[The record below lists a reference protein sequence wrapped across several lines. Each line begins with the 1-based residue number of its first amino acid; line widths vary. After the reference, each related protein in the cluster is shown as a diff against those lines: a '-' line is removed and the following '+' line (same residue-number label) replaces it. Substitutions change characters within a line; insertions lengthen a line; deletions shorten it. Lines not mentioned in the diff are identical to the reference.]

1 MLQPARNPSVAIVSL
16 RATKRISKRLIF
28 HSSLLRNSY
37 RNFHKDSQPHRI
49 SPMRLV
55 VFIWFLMLL
64 EELPSQRKSIQACS
78 RVLFYTFTRKAPAR
92 FRRKRLRYMI
102 SPSFRMRHSPAA
114 GRPWPRHGQA
124 TQRPPSP
131 PGAGVG
137 EDASVSTAEE
147 TALSSW
153 EGAACSAVRHPAKH
167 SSSASSASIG
177 LHRKSFIGNTSF
189 PKEKSR
195 GMPCFSPVWFLYT
208 ILVFPMLVSI
218 STVAGS

>member
-1 MLQPARNPSVAIVSL
+1 
-16 RATKRISKRLIF
+16 
-28 HSSLLRNSY
+28 
-37 RNFHKDSQPHRI
+37 
-49 SPMRLV
+49 
-55 VFIWFLMLL
+55 MLL
-64 EELPSQRKSIQACS
+64 EELPSQRKSIQARS

-92 FRRKRLRYMI
+92 FRRKRLRYMV
-102 SPSFRMRHSPAA
+102 SPSFRMRLFPAG
-114 GRPWPRHGQA
+114 GRPWPRRGPA

-137 EDASVSTAEE
+137 EGAGVSAAAEAMLSGWEE
-147 TALSSW
+147 TAW
-153 EGAACSAVRHPAKH
+153 HPVKH
-167 SSSASSASIG
+167 SISTSSASIG

-189 PKEKSR
+189 QKEKSR

>member
-1 MLQPARNPSVAIVSL
+1 M
-16 RATKRISKRLIF
+16 IF

-64 EELPSQRKSIQACS
+64 EELPSQRKSIQARS
-78 RVLFYTFTRKAPAR
+78 RVLFFTFTRKAPAR
-92 FRRKRLRYMI
+92 FRRKRLRYMV

-137 EDASVSTAEE
+137 EGAGVSAAAEAMLSGWEE
-147 TALSSW
+147 TAW
-153 EGAACSAVRHPAKH
+153 HPVKH
-167 SSSASSASIG
+167 SSSTSSAATGSN
-177 LHRKSFIGNTSF
+177 RKSLMVNTSF

-195 GMPCFSPVWFLYT
+195 VAPCFFRSIYIYT
-208 ILVFPMLVSI
+208 TLVFPMLVSI

>member
-1 MLQPARNPSVAIVSL
+1 MM
-16 RATKRISKRLIF
+16 F

-49 SPMRLV
+49 SPMRLA
-55 VFIWFLMLL
+55 VFLWFLMLL
-64 EELPSQRKSIQACS
+64 EELPSQRKSIQARS
-78 RVLFYTFTRKAPAR
+78 RVLFYTFTRKAPAH
-92 FRRKRLRYMI
+92 FRRKRLRYMV
-102 SPSFRMRHSPAA
+102 SPSFRMRLFPAA
-114 GRPWPRHGQA
+114 GKPWPMRGPA

-137 EDASVSTAEE
+137 EGAGVSAAADAMLSGWEE
-147 TALSSW
+147 T
-153 EGAACSAVRHPAKH
+153 ACSAVRHPAKH
-167 SSSASSASIG
+167 SISTSSG
-177 LHRKSFIGNTSF
+177 PNRKSLMVNTSF

>member
-1 MLQPARNPSVAIVSL
+1 M
-16 RATKRISKRLIF
+16 IF
-28 HSSLLRNSY
+28 HSSLLRNSC

-49 SPMRLV
+49 SPMRLA
-55 VFIWFLMLL
+55 VFLWFLMLL

-78 RVLFYTFTRKAPAR
+78 RVLFYTFTRKAPAH
-92 FRRKRLRYMI
+92 FRRKRLRYMV

-137 EDASVSTAEE
+137 EDAGVSAAAE
-147 TALSSW
+147 AMLSGG
-153 EGAACSAVRHPAKH
+153 EEMACSAAWHPAKH
-167 SSSASSASIG
+167 SSSTSSAATG
-177 LHRKSFIGNTSF
+177 PNRKSLIVNTSF

-195 GMPCFSPVWFLYT
+195 VAPCFSPV
-208 ILVFPMLVSI
+208 
-218 STVAGS
+218 

>member
-1 MLQPARNPSVAIVSL
+1 
-16 RATKRISKRLIF
+16 
-28 HSSLLRNSY
+28 
-37 RNFHKDSQPHRI
+37 
-49 SPMRLV
+49 
-55 VFIWFLMLL
+55 MLL
-64 EELPSQRKSIQACS
+64 EELPSQRKSIQARS

-92 FRRKRLRYMI
+92 FRRKRLRYMV

-137 EDASVSTAEE
+137 EGAGVSAAADAMLSGWEE
-147 TALSSW
+147 T
-153 EGAACSAVRHPAKH
+153 ACSAVRHPAKH
-167 SSSASSASIG
+167 SISTSSG
-177 LHRKSFIGNTSF
+177 PNRKSLMVNTSF

>member
-1 MLQPARNPSVAIVSL
+1 M
-16 RATKRISKRLIF
+16 IF

-49 SPMRLV
+49 SPMRLA
-55 VFIWFLMLL
+55 VFLWFLMLL

-78 RVLFYTFTRKAPAR
+78 RVLLYTFTRKAPAR
-92 FRRKRLRYMI
+92 FRRKRLRYMV
-102 SPSFRMRHSPAA
+102 SPSFRTRLFPAA
-114 GRPWPRHGQA
+114 GRPWPRHGPA

-137 EDASVSTAEE
+137 EGAGVSTAEE

-167 SSSASSASIG
+167 SISTSSAATGSN
-177 LHRKSFIGNTSF
+177 RKSLMVNTSF

-208 ILVFPMLVSI
+208 ILVLPMLVSI